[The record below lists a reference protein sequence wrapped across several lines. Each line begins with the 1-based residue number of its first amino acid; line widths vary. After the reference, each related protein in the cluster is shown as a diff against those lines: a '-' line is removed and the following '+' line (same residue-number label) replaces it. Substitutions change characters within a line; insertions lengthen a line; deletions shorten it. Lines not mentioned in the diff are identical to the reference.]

1 MHQIVYTSTAS
12 EDFSTADLK
21 KLLLGARRR
30 NKALGVSGMLVFHDG
45 TFLQALEGEQ
55 RAINE
60 IFASIVSDRRHRDID
75 CPASRTGL
83 RPTRI
88 RGLVDGL
95 RRFHRR
101 RRYSQRLRSSQRT
114 TAHQGTRRLAGD
126 GTARHLRSRRRDQE
140 RRRLEHDP
148 EKACPGLDPG
158 WMPVFRKACPRARP
172 EGSCSTK
179 DLERDDDST

>member
-21 KLLLGARRR
+21 KLLLGARTR

-75 CPASRTGL
+75 VL
-83 RPTRI
+83 H
-88 RGLVDGL
+88 RG
-95 RRFHRR
+95 
-101 RRYSQRLRSSQRT
+101 
-114 TAHQGTRRLAGD
+114 
-126 GTARHLRSRRRDQE
+126 
-140 RRRLEHDP
+140 
-148 EKACPGLDPG
+148 PGLDQRIFG
-158 WMPVFRKACPRARP
+158 DWSMGFADFTGAADILKGFVRLNEQLRIR
-172 EGSCSTK
+172 ELDGSQAMELLATCGAEDEIKSAGA
-179 DLERDDDST
+179 

>member
-1 MHQIVYTSTAS
+1 MHQIIYTSTAS

-83 RPTRI
+83 RPAHI
-88 RGLVDGL
+88 R
-95 RRFHRR
+95 
-101 RRYSQRLRSSQRT
+101 
-114 TAHQGTRRLAGD
+114 
-126 GTARHLRSRRRDQE
+126 
-140 RRRLEHDP
+140 
-148 EKACPGLDPG
+148 
-158 WMPVFRKACPRARP
+158 
-172 EGSCSTK
+172 
-179 DLERDDDST
+179 